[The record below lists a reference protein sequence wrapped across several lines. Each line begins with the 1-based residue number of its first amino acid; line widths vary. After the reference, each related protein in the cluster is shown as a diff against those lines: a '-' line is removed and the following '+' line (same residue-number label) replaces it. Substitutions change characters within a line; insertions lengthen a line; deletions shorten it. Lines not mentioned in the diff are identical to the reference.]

1 MGNNY
6 SKAPKYARTNESTTG
21 RHGVINPGPEHS
33 KFDMARHEAM
43 NLKYPKGTSPTL
55 LANSVLTC
63 YGCQKDILGPDSIVF
78 NQKPYHGECFID
90 ARHQNPS

>member
-1 MGNNY
+1 MNNY

-43 NLKYPKGTSPTL
+43 NLKYPKGTHVSTRE
-55 LANSVLTC
+55 NSIPVC
-63 YGCQKDILGPDSIVF
+63 SYCNGSIILSDNICVNGESF
-78 NQKPYHGECFID
+78 HGSCFID